1 MSTTWKIDP
10 MHSEAHFSVK
20 HLVISTVSGEF
31 KTFDGQL
38 ETTDGDTFTGAKVTF
53 SADVASISTN
63 NEQRDGHL
71 KSPEFFDA
79 EQFPKLSFASSSFTS
94 TDDKHYTLVGDLT
107 IKGTTKPLTLTV
119 EYGGT
124 MVDGYGNTKAGF
136 EIAGV
141 INRKEYGLTWSA
153 VTEAGGVV
161 VSDDVKLMLSIQV
174 ARQAA

>member
-1 MSTTWKIDP
+1 MSMTWTIDP

-20 HLVISTVSGEF
+20 HLVISTVSGAF

-38 ETTDGDTFTGAKVTF
+38 ETTDGDKFSDAKITF

-63 NEQRDGHL
+63 NEQRDAHL

-107 IKGTTKPLTLTV
+107 IKGITKPVTLTA

-124 MVDGYGNTKAGF
+124 MVDSYGNTKAGF